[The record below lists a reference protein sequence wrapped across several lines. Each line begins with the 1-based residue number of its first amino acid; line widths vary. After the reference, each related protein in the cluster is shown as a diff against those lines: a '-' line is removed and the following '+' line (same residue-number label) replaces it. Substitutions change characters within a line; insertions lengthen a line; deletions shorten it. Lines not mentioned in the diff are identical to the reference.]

1 MLQAQNLQLFHGKT
15 PLLDQVDFTV
25 EAGER
30 ICLVG
35 RNGTG
40 KSTLLR
46 VLTGEVALDAGALR
60 HDSALRV
67 ALLPQSLPP
76 LEPRSVFSSVAEGL
90 GAIGAQVA
98 EYHRLIAEEPD
109 NMAALAR
116 VQDAI
121 EAGDGWSLDTRVAAI
136 LSRMELDGDAR
147 CDQLSGGMRRRVWLA
162 RALVTEPD
170 LLLLDEPTNHLDI
183 EAIRWL
189 EEFLQQWN
197 GALLFITHDRAF
209 LRRLATRIFELD
221 RGHLTS
227 WPGDYDTY
235 LKRKAEALAAEEA
248 ERARF
253 DKKLAEEEVW
263 IRKGI
268 QARRTRNEGR
278 VRALQAMRAEAA
290 QRRERQGTAR
300 IAVAEAERSGK
311 LVAEAEGLHLSY
323 EGRPIVQDFSTLV
336 LRGDKIGLIGR
347 NGVGK
352 TTLLKLLL
360 GQIAPDQGHLRL
372 GTKLEVAYFDQ
383 LRAALDPQRSV
394 ADTIGEGRDFVEI
407 DGKPRHVMSYLQDF
421 LFTPDRA
428 RSPVHALSGGE
439 ASRLRLAQLFAKPSN
454 LMVLDEP
461 TNDLDIETLD
471 LLEERLTEYRGT
483 VLLVSHDRA
492 FLDQVVTRSFVFTG
506 NGRIEDIVGGY
517 SDWQR
522 QQARQAASAR
532 DAAASARPKTAAAK
546 PRSNGDT
553 REIRKVTRQIE
564 SLEAEQESLGL
575 LLADGALYRDDPACA
590 EATQQRLKAI
600 AQELEAAYARWESL
614 EG

>member
-15 PLLDQVDFTV
+15 PILDHVDFTI
-25 EAGER
+25 EPGER

-40 KSTLLR
+40 KSTLMR
-46 VLTGEVALDAGALR
+46 VLTGEVAVDGGALR

-76 LEPRSVFSSVAEGL
+76 LEPRSVYSSVAEGL
-90 GAIGAQVA
+90 GDLGAQVA
-98 EYHRLIAEEPD
+98 EYHRLIVEEPE
-109 NMAALAR
+109 NMSALAR
-116 VQDAI
+116 AQEAI

-136 LSRMELDGDAR
+136 LSRMGLDGDAR

-189 EEFLQQWN
+189 EDFLDNWN

-209 LRRLATRIFELD
+209 LRRLATRILELD

-235 LKRKAEALAAEEA
+235 LKRKAEALAAEET

-311 LVAEAEGLHLSY
+311 LVAEAENLHVAFD
-323 EGRPIVQDFSTLV
+323 GRPIVNDFSTLV

-360 GQIAPDQGHLRL
+360 GQLEPDSGRLRL

-383 LRAALDPQRSV
+383 LRAALDPQRTV

-439 ASRLRLAQLFAKPSN
+439 ASRLRLAQLIAKPSN

-471 LLEERLTEYRGT
+471 LLEERLIEYRGT

-492 FLDQVVTRSFVFTG
+492 FLDQVATRSFVFSG
-506 NGRIEDIVGGY
+506 GGRIEDIVGGY

-522 QQARQAASAR
+522 QQARQRPSEGAAQAGSRAKASAQ
-532 DAAASARPKTAAAK
+532 K
-546 PRSNGDT
+546 PRSSKEN
-553 REIRKVTRQIE
+553 RNVRKITRQIE
-564 SLEAEQESLGL
+564 VLEAEQQSLGL
-575 LLADGALYRDDPACA
+575 LLADGSLYRDDPERA
-590 EATQQRLKAI
+590 EATQQRLRAI
-600 AQELEAAYARWESL
+600 ERELSAAYEEWEAL